1 MANNAPPSKQNQ
13 QQIQI
18 KASDDKLA
26 GSYANMMQIS
36 HNREEFVFDFVNLLP
51 PSGHL
56 VSRIL
61 VSPAHAKRILAALDE
76 NIKKYE
82 AQFTKI
88 EGVSVEKPSFGFKTE

>member
-1 MANNAPPSKQNQ
+1 MSQDKAPG

-18 KASDDKLA
+18 KADDKKLA
-26 GSYANMMQIS
+26 GSYANMMQVS
-36 HNREEFVFDFVNLLP
+36 HTREEFVLDFVNLLP
-51 PSGHL
+51 PSGQL

-61 VSPAHAKRILAALDE
+61 VSPAHAKRIMVALED

-88 EGVSVEKPSFGFKTE
+88 EGADHDKPAFGFKMD